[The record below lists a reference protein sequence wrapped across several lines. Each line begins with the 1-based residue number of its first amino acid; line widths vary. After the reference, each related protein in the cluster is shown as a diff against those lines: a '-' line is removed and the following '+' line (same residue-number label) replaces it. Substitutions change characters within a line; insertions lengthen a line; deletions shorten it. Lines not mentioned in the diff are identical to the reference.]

1 MIQNNSLAIILAAG
15 KGTRMKQSVPKPLV
29 NVLQK
34 PIISWIIES
43 FKNNNVDIGL
53 VINPKHQI
61 FFNQFKQSVSF
72 IYQKEQKGTGHAVA
86 QASDKIK
93 DYDQV
98 YVFVG
103 DSPFIKMET
112 ISKMFNQH
120 TLKNNDVTILS
131 SIFEERKFP
140 YARIVR
146 DNNNNLVKIVE
157 EIDASD
163 KELQINELFCSH
175 YLFKS
180 KILSYFLNQLKQNS
194 KTGEIYF
201 TDILNH
207 IIVDKKN
214 IGSIIVDDWKEL
226 VGLNSK
232 QDIKWAELQ
241 KKI

>member
-29 NVLQK
+29 KVFQK
-34 PIISWIIES
+34 PIVSWIIDS
-43 FKNNNVDIGL
+43 FKKNNVDIGL
-53 VINPKHQI
+53 VINPIHQK

-72 IYQKEQKGTGHAVA
+72 IYQKEQKGTGHAVV

-180 KILSYFLNQLKQNS
+180 KILSDYLNQLKQNS
-194 KTGEIYF
+194 KTGEIYL